1 MFMEAEA
8 VAPVMVLVSL
18 GYVGLACFVITI
30 AWIVA
35 AAAYS
40 YYAISRTSSMRR
52 GQRSQRADVFHA
64 ISDDVVL
71 ISGGHMPQPG

>member
-1 MFMEAEA
+1 MEAEA

-40 YYAISRTSSMRR
+40 YYAIFKNIINAK
-52 GQRSQRADVFHA
+52 RAKK
-64 ISDDVVL
+64 SKR
-71 ISGGHMPQPG
+71 

>member
-40 YYAISRTSSMRR
+40 YYAIFKNIINAK
-52 GQRSQRADVFHA
+52 RAKK
-64 ISDDVVL
+64 SK
-71 ISGGHMPQPG
+71 S